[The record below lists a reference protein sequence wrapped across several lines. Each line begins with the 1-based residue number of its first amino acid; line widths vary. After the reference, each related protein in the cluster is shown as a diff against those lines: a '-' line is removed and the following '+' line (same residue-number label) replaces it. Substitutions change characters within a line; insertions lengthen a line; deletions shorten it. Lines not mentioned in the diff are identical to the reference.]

1 MTASTS
7 ADPEISRDARMP
19 ATIITGFLGSGK
31 TTLLNHILSNQR
43 GLRTAVI
50 VNEFSDI
57 GIDNELIVAAGADI
71 VELSNGCICCSINID
86 LADAVRR
93 VLDLAPKVE
102 YLVVETTGLAD
113 PLSIVLTF
121 LRGDFR
127 NRVRLNSIIT
137 VADASSFSID
147 LFDGPTT
154 RNQLLYGDVILLN
167 KCDLA
172 GTKDLNAVEERI
184 RAINQVARI
193 VRTTRSEVSL
203 PLILS
208 VGLFQSDRYFSDLAH
223 PNLAHPNLAHPNL
236 AHPNLAHPKDRR
248 RRHDHVSADGFASLS
263 FQSDRAFAVHRFQ
276 DFLERLPDT
285 VFRAKGVLW
294 IDESDKRYVFHLVGK
309 RFSLDE
315 SGRHGPMTNKLVL
328 IGRNL
333 DQGLLRRQL
342 EACLTERRAG

>member
-1 MTASTS
+1 M
-7 ADPEISRDARMP
+7 
-19 ATIITGFLGSGK
+19 
-31 TTLLNHILSNQR
+31 
-43 GLRTAVI
+43 RTAVI

-71 VELSNGCICCSINID
+71 VELSNGCICCSINND

-93 VLDLAPKVE
+93 VLDLAREVE
-102 YLVVETTGLAD
+102 YLVVETTGLGD

-127 NRVRLNSIIT
+127 NRVRLDSIIT
-137 VADASSFSID
+137 VADASWFSID

-167 KCDLA
+167 KCDLV
-172 GTKDLNAVEERI
+172 GTNDLSAVEEKI
-184 RAINQVARI
+184 RAINRGARI
-193 VRTTRSEVSL
+193 VRTTRCEVSL

-208 VGLFQSDRYFSDLAH
+208 VGLFQSDRHVSD
-223 PNLAHPNLAHPNL
+223 
-236 AHPNLAHPKDRR
+236 LAHPKDRGR
-248 RRHDHVSADGFASLS
+248 RDDHVSADGFASLS

-315 SGRHGPMTNKLVL
+315 SAWNGPMANKLVL